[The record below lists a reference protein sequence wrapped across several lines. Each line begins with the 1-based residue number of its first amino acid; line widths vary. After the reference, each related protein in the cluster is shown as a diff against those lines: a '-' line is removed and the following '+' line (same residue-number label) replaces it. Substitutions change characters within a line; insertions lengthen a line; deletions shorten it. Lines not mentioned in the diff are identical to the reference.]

1 MALASIESPA
11 LSPPG
16 LVYSTSWS
24 NNDTMLIQTQYP
36 GFYIA
41 TASDNQ
47 READRYAGKVN
58 EALGKIASGRSGDEL
73 LRGISSL
80 SATRQRKLTISE
92 IDSDDDPGTE
102 AVLTRP
108 QIAAYEPSDFRAN
121 KRIAK
126 QFARGEVSS
135 EPAGCSAIVNRNPKT
150 SIKLSRNGSPK
161 RLHKDP
167 KESFAVLAHE
177 LIHARHVMAGTS
189 KAWSGDRYNET
200 SEAGQEELRAVG
212 LGAYAHAYTGEP
224 TENSIRAEQGL
235 QARSKYKPRNA

>member
-58 EALGKIASGRSGDEL
+58 EALGKIASGRSGNEL

-92 IDSDDDPGTE
+92 IDSDDESSTE
-102 AVLTRP
+102 PVLTRP
-108 QIAAYEPSDFRAN
+108 QIAAYRPAN
-121 KRIAK
+121 FDQNQSIAA
-126 QFARGEVSS
+126 QLANGATFEGE
-135 EPAGCSAIVNRNPKT
+135 AGCSAIVSWNPKK
-150 SIKLSRNGSPK
+150 SIELSRNGSPK
-161 RLHKDP
+161 RMRKDS
-167 KESFAVLAHE
+167 KESFVVLAHE
-177 LIHARHVMAGTS
+177 MIHAHHVMAGTS
-189 KAWSGDRYNET
+189 KGGSGDRYDET

-212 LGAYAHAYTGEP
+212 LGAYAHANTGEP
-224 TENSIRAEQGL
+224 TENSIRAEHGL
-235 QARSKYKPRNA
+235 RMRSKYKPRNA

>member
-1 MALASIESPA
+1 
-11 LSPPG
+11 
-16 LVYSTSWS
+16 
-24 NNDTMLIQTQYP
+24 MLIQTQYP

-108 QIAAYEPSDFRAN
+108 QIAAYEPS
-121 KRIAK
+121 
-126 QFARGEVSS
+126 GVS
-135 EPAGCSAIVNRNPKT
+135 EFPCSRRVDSHTVGRMNR
-150 SIKLSRNGSPK
+150 S
-161 RLHKDP
+161 
-167 KESFAVLAHE
+167 A
-177 LIHARHVMAGTS
+177 
-189 KAWSGDRYNET
+189 
-200 SEAGQEELRAVG
+200 
-212 LGAYAHAYTGEP
+212 
-224 TENSIRAEQGL
+224 
-235 QARSKYKPRNA
+235 